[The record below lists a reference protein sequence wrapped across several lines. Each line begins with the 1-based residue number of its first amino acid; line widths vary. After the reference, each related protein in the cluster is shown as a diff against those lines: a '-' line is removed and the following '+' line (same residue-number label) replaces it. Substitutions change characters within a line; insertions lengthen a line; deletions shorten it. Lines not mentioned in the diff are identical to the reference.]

1 MINCIGALRLRRKL
15 LAGKKRSTS
24 LWQWSIGL
32 CLAIWRITKSFFTT
46 SISFFLLLLTQS
58 TFLPFELIFFLGI
71 AAWLSRPVFLL
82 LNLFGWLSH
91 ILSHTQ
97 KKKKITITHCHPLSS
112 TLLYSPP
119 PLPSWAVRWECVFEE
134 GGRGVW
140 WSNVSLDRDPL
151 WGVDVLRLGAPK
163 ADWHSASNSLVVY
176 GGTTANVRHAV
187 RPFLHFSLRQLFLPP
202 HANNELC
209 KYLRDIHMQLFQ
221 SSPSWSSKAPY
232 CPPLPP
238 VLRHFC
244 MWGSLIGLQWLLAP
258 SGQYAQTGAEPVS

>member
-1 MINCIGALRLRRKL
+1 MVDWVVFGHLEDNQKFFHNFYFLFPPSSHPVHLSPIWIDIFPRHRGLALSPRLSSPK
-15 LAGKKRSTS
+15 S
-24 LWQWSIGL
+24 LWM
-32 CLAIWRITKSFFTT
+32 AFTHT
-46 SISFFLLLLTQS
+46 LT
-58 TFLPFELIFFLGI
+58 
-71 AAWLSRPVFLL
+71 
-82 LNLFGWLSH
+82 
-91 ILSHTQ
+91 HT
-97 KKKKITITHCHPLSS
+97 KKKKKSPSHIVIRSP
-112 TLLYSPP
+112 LLYSPP

-140 WSNVSLDRDPL
+140 GSNVSLDRDPL

-163 ADWHSASNSLVVY
+163 ADWHSAANSLVVY

-238 VLRHFC
+238 LLRHFC